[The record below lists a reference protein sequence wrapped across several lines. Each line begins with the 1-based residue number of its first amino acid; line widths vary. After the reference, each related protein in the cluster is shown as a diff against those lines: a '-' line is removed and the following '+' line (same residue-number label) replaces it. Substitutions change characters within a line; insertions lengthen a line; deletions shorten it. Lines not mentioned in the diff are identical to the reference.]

1 MQQESI
7 PDRDGLVAERAK
19 ALKQR
24 KEVLARQEALQRE
37 ILRLE
42 DVEKD
47 ATSRI
52 QRLDKSIRVADEL
65 QRRIDEADRNRKSLE
80 MLQDNLNKHWDLVDS
95 AASSCK
101 AFLKTTAEQV
111 VSEQKAGKSHMVLSL
126 QGAYSSLVKSW
137 MICQVYGQVWRVC
150 SMSRRNLWMSLT
162 EILPSARRTFAR
174 HVLHSSLPSVAVSSL
189 DLMNAS

>member
-1 MQQESI
+1 M
-7 PDRDGLVAERAK
+7 VAERAK

-111 VSEQKAGKSHMVLSL
+111 VSEQKAGNSHMVLSL

-137 MICQVYGQVWRVC
+137 MICQVYDQVWRC
-150 SMSRRNLWMSLT
+150 
-162 EILPSARRTFAR
+162 AQ
-174 HVLHSSLPSVAVSSL
+174 
-189 DLMNAS
+189 